1 MTGFNE
7 SWWLGLSSLHTIF
20 AREHNLLCDELR
32 AHYRGWSD
40 ERVYQTARLIVSALI
55 AKIHTVEW
63 TPAILGTEVIDVGL
77 KSNWNGPPS
86 NDWLTKLGIWLV
98 DSHSAVG
105 IPKTKP
111 DHHAAPYSLTEDFA
125 TVYRMHPLLPDDY
138 RFVDH
143 SNGCAARPPRLPR
156 HPGCPGRRGAARVRA
171 GQRAVLLR
179 RGPSR
184 RDHAAQLPAG
194 AAELRARGRGD
205 RPVRGRPGAH
215 PSSRGAA
222 LQRLQDRPAP
232 AARAQLERAVRQ
244 RGDRTPPARG
254 LSQHRRG
261 RHGRRPV
268 RRDAAR
274 RASASPTP
282 RSGSSS

>member
-7 SWWLGLSSLHTIF
+7 SWWLGLSSLHTVF

-143 SNGCAARPPRLPR
+143 SNGALLGRRGFLDIQGVRADEELRGFGLDNALYSFGVA
-156 HPGCPGRRGAARVRA
+156 HPGC
-171 GQRAVLLR
+171 
-179 RGPSR
+179 
-184 RDHAAQLPAG
+184 DHAAQLPSR
-194 AAELRARGRGD
+194 AAEASSARAR
-205 RPVRGRPGAH
+205 
-215 PSSRGAA
+215 
-222 LQRLQDRPAP
+222 
-232 AARAQLERAVRQ
+232 
-244 RGDRTPPARG
+244 
-254 LSQHRRG
+254 
-261 RHGRRPV
+261 
-268 RRDAAR
+268 
-274 RASASPTP
+274 
-282 RSGSSS
+282 